1 MDNIDWLLMKL
12 LHEKKS
18 LNKTA
23 ESLYMTQ
30 SAVSKRL
37 QRIEAE
43 WDIKVVKRTSKG
55 VIFTPSGG
63 ALAHLSLTVLE
74 GMDAL
79 RKRFRLQRCHKK
91 GEASNCS
98 ALGLPIPLPGS
109 IFPIWSV
116 PTVRP
121 VMN

>member
-55 VIFTPSGG
+55 VIFTPSGTRWPICP
-63 ALAHLSLTVLE
+63 LRSL
-74 GMDAL
+74 
-79 RKRFRLQRCHKK
+79 K
-91 GEASNCS
+91 GWM
-98 ALGLPIPLPGS
+98 P
-109 IFPIWSV
+109 
-116 PTVRP
+116 
-121 VMN
+121 